1 MKFEKEFKNYVKN
14 LSKNFDYEI
23 NDKELDNMFTELF
36 VESGIMNYMLSSKIK
51 DLAYQKVNEKE
62 ITNKDMDLEN

>member
-23 NDKELDNMFTELF
+23 NDKELDNMFTEF
-36 VESGIMNYMLSSKIK
+36 FGESGIMNYMLSSKIK
-51 DLAYQKVNEKE
+51 DLAYQKENEKE